1 MLSAIDKPSRATLS
15 RLCCL
20 PLCAVWHT
28 LCATLC
34 GTSVRCLDACRIALA
49 LSGVHLRWLHVHVH
63 VRLSFGAFHFV
74 CLAFGSRF
82 VYGFALAAG
91 SCFVCAAKCRFRF
104 TTRVCMSVCARP
116 CVLVCVGVGECVS
129 NFHLRDCDICFALFD
144 LN

>member
-1 MLSAIDKPSRATLS
+1 MNNFKRNIQRNSLDIQSLNVSHLCCAVLSAIDKPSRATLS

-49 LSGVHLRWLHVHVH
+49 LSGVRWHHVHVH

-74 CLAFGSRF
+74 CLAFGF

-104 TTRVCMSVCARP
+104 TTRVWMSVCA
-116 CVLVCVGVGECVS
+116 GVHV
-129 NFHLRDCDICFALFD
+129 
-144 LN
+144 